1 MVEERSMKELLE
13 VVLPK
18 ILPKGVEAPLIIPH
32 NGKRDLAKS
41 IPVKLKAWQKSD
53 DKFIIVHDQDS
64 NDCKQLKTELLSLC
78 KSTRNDCL
86 IRIVCTELES
96 WYFGDLAAVSRAYG
110 KDYTSLA
117 AKRKYRMPDKLFNAK
132 QELRK
137 IIPAYQPID
146 GSKKISTYMDVE
158 RNTSISFNVFVSGV
172 KKMCCENNSP
182 RIPPRLCVI

>member
-1 MVEERSMKELLE
+1 MRLIFMVEERSMKEFLE

-18 ILPKGVEAPLIIPH
+18 ILPEGSEKPLIIPH

-41 IPVKLKAWQKSD
+41 IPIKLRAWQNID

-64 NDCKQLKTELLSLC
+64 SDCKSLKAQLQSLC
-78 KSTRNDCL
+78 AKSRNDCL

-110 KDYTSLA
+110 KDYTPLA
-117 AKRKYRMPDKLFNAK
+117 AKKKYRAPDSLNNAK

-137 IIPAYQPID
+137 IIPTYQPIE
-146 GSKKISTYMDVE
+146 GAKKIAAHMGIE
-158 RNTSISFNVFVSGV
+158 NNTSPSFNIFISGV
-172 KKMCCENNSP
+172 KTMS
-182 RIPPRLCVI
+182 RL